1 MKRKADH
8 HLEFLVDAAASHDD
22 PLASL
27 GMGKDEEDS
36 DDEIANI
43 KASGQV
49 GGKQAVGGFA
59 KRDRGEGQVETSPSG
74 RKVSRVSRHAPF
86 MFSAYVVLY

>member
-36 DDEIANI
+36 DDEQTAI
-43 KASGQV
+43 KGQV
-49 GGKQAVGGFA
+49 GSKQAVGGLA
-59 KRDRGEGQVETSPSG
+59 KRERERLEGEGSPAG
-74 RKVSRVSRHAPF
+74 RKAARVSSRLDG
-86 MFSAYVVLY
+86 VTGV